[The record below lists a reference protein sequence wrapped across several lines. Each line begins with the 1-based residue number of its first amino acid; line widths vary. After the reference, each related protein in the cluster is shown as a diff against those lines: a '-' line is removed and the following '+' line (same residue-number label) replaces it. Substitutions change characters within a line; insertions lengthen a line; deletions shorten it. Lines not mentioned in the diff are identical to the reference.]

1 MISYGFATVFVS
13 TLLLLTVHYI
23 YVTLPLIG
31 KVVVVVLVVVVGC
44 TVVVV
49 AVTVVDGLI
58 VVVVVGTGSNVIIS
72 KLLFDISYGPIPFK
86 R

>member
-31 KVVVVVLVVVVGC
+31 KVVVVVLVVVVVGC
-44 TVVVV
+44 TLVVV
-49 AVTVVDGLI
+49 AVIVVDGLI
-58 VVVVVGTGSNVIIS
+58 VVVVVGSVLLPIIMKYVKYTS
-72 KLLFDISYGPIPFK
+72 ELICIFQ
-86 R
+86 